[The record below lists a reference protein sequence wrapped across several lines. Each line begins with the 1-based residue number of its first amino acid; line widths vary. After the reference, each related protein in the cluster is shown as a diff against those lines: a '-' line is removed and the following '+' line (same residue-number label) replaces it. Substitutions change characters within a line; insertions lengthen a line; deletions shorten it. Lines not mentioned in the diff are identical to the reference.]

1 MGMEWLREAWRQTQ
15 LCTHRRKTAP
25 QIRQG
30 QEKVPGVHR
39 NRAPRRAG
47 AGEQR
52 AARARQDKCP
62 GAAREGSEPW
72 ALLPDTEE
80 GEKWELSQEGLPGKG
95 PFLGEPPEFGSWWED
110 RRKGFS
116 LPAPRAPLIES
127 KACLETQPPRPSG
140 AGVLLADLQRPTWNS
155 FYPWSSIH
163 R

>member
-1 MGMEWLREAWRQTQ
+1 MGDGKQMGMEWLREAWRQTQ

-80 GEKWELSQEGLPGKG
+80 GEKWELSRGD
-95 PFLGEPPEFGSWWED
+95 FLGRVPSWE
-110 RRKGFS
+110 S
-116 LPAPRAPLIES
+116 LLSLAAGGRTEGRAS
-127 KACLETQPPRPSG
+127 ACLLPVRLS
-140 AGVLLADLQRPTWNS
+140 
-155 FYPWSSIH
+155 
-163 R
+163 